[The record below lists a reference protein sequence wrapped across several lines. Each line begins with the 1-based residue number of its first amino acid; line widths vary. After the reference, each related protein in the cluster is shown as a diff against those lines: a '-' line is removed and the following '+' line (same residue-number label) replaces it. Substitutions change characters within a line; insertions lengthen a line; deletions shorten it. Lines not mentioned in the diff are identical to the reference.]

1 MLKEIC
7 VLIKKHLRETG
18 ENGQLFR
25 YGGDEFFLLFRNR
38 KGEEVRDIMELI
50 VKQISGCVFQ
60 ASSNTIKTS
69 ISVGVVEITDNTRD
83 QAIYRVDK
91 HLYIAKENGKI
102 KFILK

>member
-1 MLKEIC
+1 M
-7 VLIKKHLRETG
+7 LIKKYLRETG

-38 KGEEVRDIMELI
+38 KGEVVRDIME
-50 VKQISGCVFQ
+50 QIAKEISEYVFH

-69 ISVGVVEITDNTRD
+69 ISVGVVEITDKVTRD

-91 HLYIAKENGKI
+91 HLYIAKENGKNQVYF
-102 KFILK
+102 K